1 MLTYLVVFCAVGSG
15 LIGGVFFAFST
26 SVMTAL
32 GRLPAVHG
40 IAAMQMINRVILNP
54 LFLGTFLGTAI
65 ACGAAAG
72 SCLFATDVSGR
83 GWILGGAAAYVI
95 GSFAV
100 TMLFNVPRN
109 NRLMAVDPESP
120 EAMAIWREYLAK
132 WTAWNH
138 VRGVAAVIAS
148 GLFVVGAL
156 QRGN

>member
-1 MLTYLVVFCAVGSG
+1 VLNCLMVLCAVGSG

-40 IAAMQMINRVILNP
+40 IAAMQTINRVILNP

-72 SCLFATDVSGR
+72 MCLFQAGVPGR

-109 NRLMAVDPESP
+109 NRLMAADPESL
-120 EAMAIWREYLAK
+120 EATTIWREYLAK

-138 VRGVAAVIAS
+138 VRGAAAVIAS
-148 GLFVVGAL
+148 GLFVLGAL

>member
-1 MLTYLVVFCAVGSG
+1 MLNCLVLFCAVGSG

-32 GRLPAVHG
+32 GRLPAAHG

-54 LFLGTFLGTAI
+54 LFLGAFLGTAI

-72 SCLFATDVSGR
+72 ICLFQAGMSGR

-100 TMLFNVPRN
+100 TMLFNVPLN
-109 NRLMAVDPESP
+109 NRLMAVESGSP
-120 EAMAIWREYLAK
+120 EAMAIWKEYLAK

-138 VRGVAAVIAS
+138 VRGVAAVVAA
-148 GLFVVGAL
+148 GLFVMGAL
-156 QRGN
+156 QR